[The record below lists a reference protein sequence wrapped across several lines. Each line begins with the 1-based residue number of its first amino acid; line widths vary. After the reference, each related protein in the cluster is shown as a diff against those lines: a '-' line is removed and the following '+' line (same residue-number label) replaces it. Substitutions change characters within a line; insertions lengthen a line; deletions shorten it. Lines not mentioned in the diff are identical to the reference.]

1 MPTHYYIMS
10 ILFETHILHKHLD
23 LNLEA
28 IKHHCRGIR
37 IHGKG
42 REVSNIGGWQ
52 SEDLYGDHPE
62 LYDLFESIDE
72 YGNEYSQHVNRDHVK
87 LDNVWVNF
95 NGYKD
100 YNRPHV
106 HSGAYVSGVY
116 YVQTPEDCGN
126 LCFEHPSPL
135 HNTEWDHVPN
145 VMGYVPQEN
154 DLFLFP
160 NWLSHYVLPNLNEKE
175 ERISISF
182 NLRLDKSTEL

>member
-1 MPTHYYIMS
+1 MS
-10 ILFETHILHKHLD
+10 NISPLFTTPILHKP
-23 LNLEA
+23 LNLNLAA
-28 IKHHCRGIR
+28 IKHHCQGLR

-42 REVSNIGGWQ
+42 REVSIIGGWQ
-52 SEDLYGDHPE
+52 SEDLVGEHPE
-62 LYDLFESIDE
+62 LNDLFLEIE
-72 YGNEYSQHVNRDHVK
+72 LAGNEFTNYINNDWCK

-95 NGYKD
+95 NSYRD

-106 HSGAYVSGVY
+106 HSKAYVSGVY
-116 YVQTPEDCGN
+116 YVQTPENCGN

-145 VMGYVPQEN
+145 VMGYIPQEN
-154 DLFLFP
+154 NLYLFP

-182 NLRLDKSTEL
+182 NLKLDKSPEL